1 MTEPIT
7 IDASVYVNAFSPT
20 EIGSDKSLAFVQKL
34 EQDGTPVIVPSLLIA
49 EIAAAIARKK
59 GNAELAV
66 SIANQIA
73 NLPNLTL
80 IPLDQSLAMLAA
92 ETAATRK
99 LRASDAVYAAV
110 SLRFATHLITLD
122 QEQLERFE
130 KARRP

>member
-7 IDASVYVNAFSPT
+7 IDASVFVNAFSPT

-49 EIAAAIARKK
+49 DIAAAIARKK
-59 GNAELAV
+59 GNAELAM

-73 NLPNLTL
+73 KLPNLTL
-80 IPLDQSLAMLAA
+80 IPLDQSLAMLTA

>member
-59 GNAELAV
+59 GNAELAM

-73 NLPNLTL
+73 KLPNLTL
-80 IPLDQSLAMLAA
+80 IPLDQSLAMLTA